1 MGGKWNVFIQMLQF
15 NISFLSLSVLWPE
28 KEVLVTMAK
37 ELLGKSLNGIKITKS
52 LVLLI
57 LVHNTESCPREKQS
71 NSQSHFYNFNCLHL
85 WLLIWISNLK
95 LLFVFSVQSIQIHMA
110 YFSKIFMWAPWCI
123 SVPAIPNLVKS
134 IISFL
139 HNAITDNRFI
149 NGLFTISGS
158 KDETIG
164 YSW

>member
-1 MGGKWNVFIQMLQF
+1 MLQF

-28 KEVLVTMAK
+28 KEALVTMAK

-52 LVLLI
+52 VVLLI
-57 LVHNTESCPREKQS
+57 LVHNAESCPREKQS
-71 NSQSHFYNFNCLHL
+71 NSQSHF
-85 WLLIWISNLK
+85 LISTVCTCDFGFEFQIWNYYLFSLFKASKFIWHISPK
-95 LLFVFSVQSIQIHMA
+95 L
-110 YFSKIFMWAPWCI
+110 IFIWAPWCT

-134 IISFL
+134 ILSIL
-139 HNAITDNRFI
+139 PNAITDNRFI
-149 NGLFTISGS
+149 NGLFTISES